1 MGSLRKVFLFTG
13 NSLHGVKEK
22 GVQDRS
28 SVIPFIF
35 IGLRVRIYNGK
46 IWKKKRITRWMIG
59 FKFGEFSLTRRA
71 ALYKAKQKKKKK
83 K

>member
-22 GVQDRS
+22 KIQDRS
-28 SVIPFIF
+28 SVVPFTF
-35 IGLRVRIYNGK
+35 VGLRVRIYNGK
-46 IWKKKRITRWMIG
+46 TWKKKLITRWMVG
-59 FKFGEFSLTRRA
+59 FRFGEFSLTRRV